1 MSDDQKTLN
10 DQETK
15 TVQGQQVD
23 VVNGVA
29 CPIDP
34 QALLECEA
42 CQ

>member
-1 MSDDQKTLN
+1 MSDDQQTPN
-10 DQETK
+10 EQDTK
-15 TVQGQQVD
+15 TVQGQKVD

-34 QALLECEA
+34 QALLECES